1 MIRKKNYKHKH
12 FLIISLAIILG
23 GSLFLPFDIPNL
35 VIAQTALICLFCGP
49 YEKIDELVEKNLSI
63 ANKYTLLLLLIM
75 LIIFSLLVKNNVT
88 ISSNTFSLIVCTAVA
103 IRSILFLGFDGYLNL
118 DKGE

>member
-1 MIRKKNYKHKH
+1 MTRKKNYKHKH
-12 FLIISLAIILG
+12 FLIVSLSIILG
-23 GSLFLPFDIPNL
+23 GSLFLPFDIPYF

-49 YEKIDELVEKNLSI
+49 YEKTDELVEKNLSA

-75 LIIFSLLVKNNVT
+75 LMIFSLLVKNNVT
-88 ISSNTFSLIVCTAVA
+88 ISSDTFSLIACTAVA
-103 IRSILFLGFDGYLNL
+103 MRSILFLCFDGYLNL